1 MAVMTDTLVPA
12 LEDARETHTAVADR
26 FRADATL
33 TPPGPYRQMLEHQI
47 TDAHDNLQRLDLHM
61 RDLQQPRGLLDDTVD
76 MARFVADSTV
86 RATML
91 PLRIGSTIVTGML
104 RGRRPTDE
112 RRLLKNAEEEYA
124 VAARALAACRAGEV
138 IAEEVHDQA
147 TADLLSSL
155 RRQHE
160 ELLETLEDS
169 VTRQARAVAARANGH
184 RTPQAGGD
192 LADAAAQTVRAA
204 VDRLR
209 EAARS
214 GGRRTRGA
222 AQGAVREM
230 PNATRMAEKIQGTV
244 TREQDLPIHGFSQLS
259 ITDIQQHLRRLSQT
273 ELTVIEGYERTHA
286 NRPGVLNAIEQLRG
300 SEPWAGYDH
309 MDPDQITAQ
318 LQDVPSSMA
327 EQVLEYERSHRRRDT
342 VINAAEARVSV

>member
-1 MAVMTDTLVPA
+1 
-12 LEDARETHTAVADR
+12 
-26 FRADATL
+26 
-33 TPPGPYRQMLEHQI
+33 
-47 TDAHDNLQRLDLHM
+47 
-61 RDLQQPRGLLDDTVD
+61 
-76 MARFVADSTV
+76 MARFVADSAA

-112 RRLLKNAEEEYA
+112 RRLLQNAEEEYA
-124 VAARALAACRAGEV
+124 VTARALVACRAGES
-138 IAEEVHDQA
+138 IAEQVHDQA

-155 RRQHE
+155 RRQDE

-169 VTRQARAVAARANGH
+169 VARQARAVAARSNGH
-184 RTPQAGGD
+184 RTPQAGSD
-192 LADAAAQTVRAA
+192 LADAAAHTVRAA

-222 AQGAVREM
+222 ARGVVREM
-230 PNATRMAEKIQGTV
+230 PYATRMAEGVQGAV

-259 ITDIQQHLRRLSQT
+259 VTDIQQHLRTLSQT

-286 NRPGVLNAIEQLRG
+286 NRPGVLKAIEQLRG

-309 MDPDQITAQ
+309 MDPEQITAQ
-318 LQDVPSSMA
+318 LHDVPSSVA
-327 EQVLEYERSHRRRDT
+327 EQVLEYERGHRRREM
-342 VINAAEARVSV
+342 VINAAKARVSV